1 MGVRSSQTASSADPQ
16 SQERQRGIAIA
27 FFVSK
32 HRLERKMKT
41 RTVTCTLFLVALML
55 NLRVPGIYAQPGRTT
70 DVRVRMTFSGN
81 GAPSPINLNQ
91 PNTST
96 VEENVAGDGTLGPF
110 TFRNVSA
117 TATTPYPS
125 STCSGLFFPRL
136 AGAGVLRFQDGSLLK
151 VNLTQGGDCIDL
163 VHMVGHCTLTF
174 QINGG
179 TGRFQDASGV
189 LTLTETAHPILADAF
204 NNPVFFTET
213 GQLTGT
219 VSGMAEDEEGRDER
233 Q

>member
-1 MGVRSSQTASSADPQ
+1 MAR
-16 SQERQRGIAIA
+16 
-27 FFVSK
+27 
-32 HRLERKMKT
+32 MKT
-41 RTVTCTLFLVALML
+41 GTVTRSLVVAVLML
-55 NLRVPGIYAQPGRTT
+55 NLGIAAVYAQSGRPIN
-70 DVRVRMTFSGN
+70 VHVKMTFSGN

-96 VEENVAGDGTLGPF
+96 AEENVAGDGTLGPF
-110 TFRNVSA
+110 SFRNVSA
-117 TATTPYPS
+117 TANTPHPS
-125 STCSGLFFPRL
+125 STCSGLFFPRV
-136 AGAGVLRFQDGSLLK
+136 AGAGILRFQDGSLLK

-189 LTLTETAHPILADAF
+189 LTLTENAHPVLADAF

-219 VSGMAEDEEGRDER
+219 VFGVGIEKEDRDDR
-233 Q
+233 

>member
-1 MGVRSSQTASSADPQ
+1 LADPQ
-16 SQERQRGIAIA
+16 SQERQPWSRDRI
-27 FFVSK
+27 FVSRHK
-32 HRLERKMKT
+32 LEKKMKT
-41 RTVTCTLFLVALML
+41 RTATRALFLVALML
-55 NLRVPGIYAQPGRTT
+55 NLGVAGVYAQPGRPIN
-70 DVRVRMTFSGN
+70 VRVKMTFSGN

-96 VEENVAGDGTLGPF
+96 GEENVAGDGTLGPF

-117 TATTPYPS
+117 TANTPYPS
-125 STCSGLFFPRL
+125 STCSGLFFPRV
-136 AGAGVLRFQDGSLLK
+136 AGAGLLRFQDGSLLK

-163 VHMVGHCTLTF
+163 VQMVGHCTLTF

-189 LTLTETAHPILADAF
+189 LTLTETAHPVLADAL

-219 VSGMAEDEEGRDER
+219 VSGMAKEEEGRDER

>member
-1 MGVRSSQTASSADPQ
+1 MQ
-16 SQERQRGIAIA
+16 
-27 FFVSK
+27 
-32 HRLERKMKT
+32 T
-41 RTVTCTLFLVALML
+41 RTVTRTLVLVALML
-55 NLRVPGIYAQPGRTT
+55 NLGVAGVYAQPGRLMN
-70 DVRVRMTFSGN
+70 VRVKMTFSGN

-96 VEENVAGDGTLGPF
+96 GEENVAGDGTLGPF

-117 TATTPYPS
+117 TANTPYPS
-125 STCSGLFFPRL
+125 STCTGLFFPRV
-136 AGAGVLRFQDGSLLK
+136 AGAGILRFQDGSLLN

-163 VHMVGHCTLTF
+163 VHMVGHCTLTL

-189 LTLTETAHPILADAF
+189 LTLTETAHPVLADAF
-204 NNPVFFTET
+204 NNPVFFTEM

-219 VSGMAEDEEGRDER
+219 VSTMAEEEEVRDER

>member
-1 MGVRSSQTASSADPQ
+1 MR
-16 SQERQRGIAIA
+16 
-27 FFVSK
+27 
-32 HRLERKMKT
+32 
-41 RTVTCTLFLVALML
+41 
-55 NLRVPGIYAQPGRTT
+55 
-70 DVRVRMTFSGN
+70 
-81 GAPSPINLNQ
+81 APSPINLNQ

-117 TATTPYPS
+117 TANTPYAS
-125 STCSGLFFPRL
+125 STCSGLFFPRV
-136 AGAGVLRFQDGSLLK
+136 AGAGLLRFQDGSLLK

-163 VHMVGHCTLTF
+163 VQMVGHCTLTF

-189 LTLTETAHPILADAF
+189 LTLTETAHPILADAS

-213 GQLTGT
+213 GQLTG
-219 VSGMAEDEEGRDER
+219 VVFGVNIEREDRDD